1 MPSTESIAAPA
12 TATGNRPERAH
23 DEPNFESR
31 WDAWK
36 AKGAAHDLELRRKVL
51 SLAPLAAIIGV
62 TVYILI
68 LIW

>member
-1 MPSTESIAAPA
+1 MTSTELIATPR
-12 TATGNRPERAH
+12 TATENPGERAH
-23 DEPNFESR
+23 DEPNFEAR

-36 AKGAAHDLELRRKVL
+36 ARGAAHDLELRRRFL

>member
-1 MPSTESIAAPA
+1 MTSSKSIVARAPA
-12 TATGNRPERAH
+12 ADNPAESGH
-23 DEPNFESR
+23 DEPNFEAR

-36 AKGAAHDLELRRKVL
+36 ARGAAHDLELRRRFL